1 MNISS
6 ITVLVF
12 VCGPF
17 TYAHKNFEE
26 QRREVIQCHFS
37 IKLCGLSRSKPAF
50 SIQAMEQ
57 GIGMLAKT
65 GYVIITAE
73 MLPELYT
80 KVLSVLQTKIRGS
93 QFPPQHITSFQLQ
106 N

>member
-1 MNISS
+1 
-6 ITVLVF
+6 
-12 VCGPF
+12 
-17 TYAHKNFEE
+17 
-26 QRREVIQCHFS
+26 
-37 IKLCGLSRSKPAF
+37 
-50 SIQAMEQ
+50 MEQ